1 MGSDSNASNGAAVF
15 GSDDIAMQS
24 SPADSELV
32 RIVAI
37 VFQHGSKLPPPF
49 VCGELRLVNKPE
61 LKAWLVRLNS
71 ILSFTAD
78 DCLS

>member
-1 MGSDSNASNGAAVF
+1 MGLDSNASNGVAVF

-24 SPADSELV
+24 GLADPELV
-32 RIVAI
+32 RMVSI
-37 VFQHGSKLPPPF
+37 VFQHGSKLASPL

-71 ILSFTAD
+71 ILSFAAD
-78 DCLS
+78 DRLS